1 MELGGLLAADGQRT
15 AGIGGSL
22 RLRAYA
28 FVRSVDPAIYLLNTA
43 IPFVDDIFSQLREAA
58 DTRVLAEIRD
68 GEITGVTGNEL
79 LELVRKART
88 FIASKKLRKGDRCG
102 LLAANSIRWVAVDL
116 ALMAEG
122 LIVVPLYSR
131 QAPAELVA
139 MMKDCTPSLVCCGDA
154 ALRDGISENWKEAP
168 RQYLF
173 DEIFAGVDGV
183 QLERPQVAKD
193 DPVKIIY
200 TSGTS
205 GEAKGVVLTA
215 ANVGFMLD
223 RTAERLSELMSM
235 SMSGVDSGQDRIF
248 HYLPFTFAASWIALL
263 TFLKR
268 RSLVTINMDL
278 AKIAN
283 DMRVVAP
290 DYFLNVPQ
298 LLERMRRAV
307 DEQLWQ
313 TGGVAQ
319 AIYSRA
325 KAAWV
330 RQQEKQPKAGDAL
343 WLGLAN
349 RLVFPAIR
357 KKMIGKN
364 LKALICGSA
373 PLSAETQLYFMMLGI
388 RVLQVYGLTETT
400 AICTMDDPNQVEVG
414 RVGPAIAGM
423 EMRLGENDE
432 IVVRGP
438 NIFLKYWN
446 RPEQTAEALRDG
458 WFHTGDQGEV
468 NAAGNWR
475 IAGRIKNLIVL
486 GSGHKISPEPIENA
500 IAKLLP
506 DAQQVVIVG
515 NGWGYLSVLV
525 TGSVAPENVQAALD
539 AVNTELPHYKQVRAF
554 RVIPDPFSIENGLLT
569 VNGKLKRDAI
579 AGRMKEKIED
589 MYRVRQAV

>member
-1 MELGGLLAADGQRT
+1 M
-15 AGIGGSL
+15 
-22 RLRAYA
+22 
-28 FVRSVDPAIYLLNTA
+28 
-43 IPFVDDIFSQLREAA
+43 IPFIGEIFSQLNAA
-58 DTRVLAEIRD
+58 ANTRILAEIRD
-68 GEITGVTGNEL
+68 GEVTGVTGGEL
-79 LELVRKART
+79 LELVRKARS
-88 FIASKKLRKGDRCG
+88 FIASKGLRKGERCG
-102 LLAANSIRWVAVDL
+102 LLAANSIRWVAMDL

-139 MMKDCTPSLVCCGDA
+139 MMKDCSPAVVCCGDA
-154 ALRDGISENWKEAP
+154 GLRDGIAQSWAEAP
-168 RQYLF
+168 AQFLF
-173 DEIFAGVDGV
+173 DEIFLGVDGV
-183 QLERPQVAKD
+183 ELERPQMGKD
-193 DPVKIIY
+193 SPVTIIY

-223 RTAERLSELMSM
+223 RTSERLEQLMSG
-235 SMSGVDSGQDRIF
+235 SSPHVREQDRIF

-268 RSLVTINMDL
+268 RSSVTINTDL
-278 AKIAN
+278 TRIAS
-283 DMRVVAP
+283 DMRLVAP

-325 KAAWV
+325 KGAWAR
-330 RQQEKQPKAGDAL
+330 RQDGQSQAGDAI

-349 RLVFPAIR
+349 ALVFPAIR
-357 KKMIGKN
+357 KKMIGRN

-400 AICTMDDPNQVEVG
+400 AICTMDDPSRVEVG
-414 RVGPAIAGM
+414 RVGPAIPGM
-423 EMRLGENDE
+423 EMKLGEHDE
-432 IVVRGP
+432 ILVRGP
-438 NIFLKYWN
+438 NIFSGYWN
-446 RPEQTAEALRDG
+446 RPEQTAEAVRDG

-475 IAGRIKNLIVL
+475 IAGRIKSLIVL
-486 GSGHKISPEPIENA
+486 GSGHKISPEPIESA
-500 IAKLLP
+500 IAKNLP
-506 DAQQVVIVG
+506 EAQQVVVVG
-515 NGWGYLSVLV
+515 NGRGYLSAIV
-525 TGSVAPENVQAALD
+525 TGDVTPEHVQSALEV
-539 AVNTELPHYKQVRAF
+539 VNPELPHYKQVRAF
-554 RVIPDPFSIENGLLT
+554 FVRGEPFSIESGMLT
-569 VNGKLKRDAI
+569 VNGKLKRDVI
-579 AGRMKEKIED
+579 AARMKDEIEG

>member
-1 MELGGLLAADGQRT
+1 M
-15 AGIGGSL
+15 
-22 RLRAYA
+22 
-28 FVRSVDPAIYLLNTA
+28 
-43 IPFVDDIFSQLREAA
+43 IPFIGEIFSQLQAAA
-58 DTRVLAEIRD
+58 DTRILAEIRD
-68 GEITGVTGNEL
+68 GEVTGVTGGEL

-88 FIASKKLRKGDRCG
+88 FIASKGLKKGERCG
-102 LLAANSIRWVAVDL
+102 LLAANSIRWVAMDL
-116 ALMAEG
+116 AVMAEG

-139 MMKDCTPSLVCCGDA
+139 MMKDSTPALVCCGDA
-154 ALRDGISENWKEAP
+154 ALRDGIAQSWREAP
-168 RQYLF
+168 PQFLF
-173 DEIFAGVDGV
+173 DEIFAGVEGV

-193 DPVKIIY
+193 SPVTIIY

-223 RTAERLSELMSM
+223 RTAERLEQLMSGAT
-235 SMSGVDSGQDRIF
+235 SGSASRDRIF

-319 AIYSRA
+319 VIYARA
-325 KAAWV
+325 KAAWA
-330 RQQEKQPKAGDAL
+330 RREEKQPKAGDAM

-400 AICTMDDPNQVEVG
+400 AICTMDDPNRVEVG
-414 RVGPAIAGM
+414 RVGPAIPGM

-438 NIFLKYWN
+438 NVFSGYWN
-446 RPEQTAEALRDG
+446 RPEQTAEALSEG
-458 WFHTGDQGEV
+458 WFHTGDQGEM

-486 GSGHKISPEPIENA
+486 GSGHKISPEPIEGA
-500 IAKLLP
+500 IAKNLP
-506 DAQQVVIVG
+506 GAQQVVVVG
-515 NGWGYLSVLV
+515 NGRGYLSAIV
-525 TGSVAPENVQAALD
+525 TGGVTAEHVQSALD
-539 AVNTELPHYKQVRAF
+539 AVNPELPHYKQVRAF
-554 RVIPDPFSIENGLLT
+554 FVQAEVFSIENGALT
-569 VNGKLKRDAI
+569 VNGKLKRDVI
-579 AGRMKEKIED
+579 AARMKNEIEE
-589 MYRVRQAV
+589 MYRVKQAG

>member
-1 MELGGLLAADGQRT
+1 M
-15 AGIGGSL
+15 
-22 RLRAYA
+22 
-28 FVRSVDPAIYLLNTA
+28 NTP
-43 IPFVDDIFSQLREAA
+43 IPFVGDIFSQLHAAA
-58 DTRVLAEIRD
+58 DTRILAEIRG
-68 GEITGVTGNEL
+68 GEITGVTGNDL
-79 LELVRKART
+79 LELIRKART
-88 FIASKKLRKGDRCG
+88 FVASKGLKKGDRCG
-102 LLAANSIRWVAVDL
+102 LLAANSIRWIAMDL

-139 MMKDCTPSLVCCGDA
+139 MMKDSTPSMVCCGDA
-154 ALRDGISENWKEAP
+154 ALRDGIVQSWPDAP
-168 RQYLF
+168 PQFLF
-173 DEIFAGVDGV
+173 DEIFAGVDGM
-183 QLERPQVAKD
+183 QLDRPQVGKD
-193 DPVKIIY
+193 DPVTIIY

-223 RTAERLSELMSM
+223 RTAERLSELMSG
-235 SMSGVDSGQDRIF
+235 SSSGAGPQDCIF

-268 RSLVTINMDL
+268 LSLVTINMDL
-278 AKIAN
+278 AKIAS
-283 DMRVVAP
+283 DMRTVAP

-313 TGGVAQ
+313 TGGVPQ

-330 RQQEKQPKAGDAL
+330 RRQEKQSRTGDAL

-349 RLVFPAIR
+349 WLVFPAIR

-373 PLSAETQLYFMMLGI
+373 PLSSETQLYFMMLGI

-400 AICTMDDPNQVEVG
+400 AICTMDDPNRVEVG
-414 RVGPAIAGM
+414 RVGPAIPGM
-423 EMRLGENDE
+423 DMKLGENDE
-432 IVVRGP
+432 ILVRGP
-438 NIFLKYWN
+438 NIFREYWN

-506 DAQQVVIVG
+506 EAQQVVVVG
-515 NGWGYLSVLV
+515 NGHGYLSVLV
-525 TGSVAPENVQAALD
+525 TGNVTAEKVQAALD
-539 AVNTELPHYKQVRAF
+539 TVNPELPHYKQVRAF
-554 RVIPDPFSIENGLLT
+554 RVIPKPFSIENGLLT
-569 VNGKLKRDAI
+569 VNGKLKRDVI
-579 AGRMKEKIED
+579 ASRMKNDIED
-589 MYRVRQAV
+589 MYRVKQAV

>member
-1 MELGGLLAADGQRT
+1 MD
-15 AGIGGSL
+15 
-22 RLRAYA
+22 
-28 FVRSVDPAIYLLNTA
+28 TA
-43 IPFVDDIFSQLREAA
+43 IPFIGDIFSQLEAA
-58 DTRVLAEIRD
+58 ADVRVLAEIRD
-68 GEITGVTGNEL
+68 GEVSGVTGAEL

-88 FIASKKLRKGDRCG
+88 FIASKRLKKGDRCG
-102 LLAANSIRWVAVDL
+102 LLAANSIRWVAMDL

-131 QAPAELVA
+131 QAATELVT

-154 ALRDGISENWKEAP
+154 ALRDGIAQSWAEAP
-168 RQYLF
+168 PQFLF
-173 DEIFAGVDGV
+173 DEFFAGVDGV
-183 QLERPQVAKD
+183 QLDRPQVGKEDA
-193 DPVKIIY
+193 VTIIY

-205 GEAKGVVLTA
+205 GEAKGVMLTA

-223 RTAERLSELMSM
+223 RTAERLDRLMAGSTR
-235 SMSGVDSGQDRIF
+235 QDRIF

-278 AKIAN
+278 AKIAS
-283 DMRVVAP
+283 DMRTVAP

-319 AIYSRA
+319 AIYARA
-325 KAAWV
+325 KGAWAR
-330 RQQEKQPKAGDAL
+330 RQEGQSKPGDPL

-373 PLSAETQLYFMMLGI
+373 PLSSETQLYFMMLGV

-400 AICTMDDPNQVEVG
+400 AICTMDDPNRVDVG
-414 RVGPAIAGM
+414 RVGPAIPGM
-423 EMRLGENDE
+423 EMTLGENDE
-432 IVVRGP
+432 ILVRGP
-438 NIFLKYWN
+438 NLFSGYWN

-486 GSGHKISPEPIENA
+486 GSGHKISPEPIEIK

-506 DAQQVVIVG
+506 EAQQVVVVG
-515 NGWGYLSVLV
+515 NGRGYLSALV
-525 TGSVAPENVQAALD
+525 TGTVTPEHVQATLD
-539 AVNTELPHYKQVRAF
+539 AVNPELPHYKQVRAF
-554 RVIPDPFSIENGLLT
+554 CVLPEVFSIENGLLT
-569 VNGKLKRDAI
+569 VNGKLKRDVISA
-579 AGRMKEKIED
+579 RMRNQIED
-589 MYRVRQAV
+589 MYGVKQAV

>member
-1 MELGGLLAADGQRT
+1 LSA
-15 AGIGGSL
+15 
-22 RLRAYA
+22 
-28 FVRSVDPAIYLLNTA
+28 A
-43 IPFVDDIFSQLREAA
+43 IPFIGEIFSQLQAAA
-58 DTRVLAEIRD
+58 DTRILAEIRE
-68 GEITGVTGNEL
+68 GTVTGVTGSEL

-88 FIASKKLRKGDRCG
+88 FIASKGLRKGDRCG
-102 LLAANSIRWVAVDL
+102 LLAANSIRWVAMDL

-139 MMKDCTPSLVCCGDA
+139 MMRDCTPSLVCCGDA
-154 ALRDGISENWKEAP
+154 ALLDGISQAWAEAP
-168 RQYLF
+168 PQVLF
-173 DEIFAGVDGV
+173 DEIFAGLDGV
-183 QLERPQVAKD
+183 QLERPQMGKESPVA
-193 DPVKIIY
+193 IIY

-215 ANVGFMLD
+215 ANVAFMLD
-223 RTAERLSELMSM
+223 RTAERLAELMSG
-235 SMSGVDSGQDRIF
+235 STRQDQVF

-268 RSLVTINMDL
+268 RSLVTINLDL
-278 AKIAN
+278 AKIAT
-283 DMRVVAP
+283 DMRTVAP

-325 KAAWV
+325 KGAWA
-330 RQQEKQPKAGDAL
+330 RQQEKQARAGDAL

-357 KKMIGKN
+357 KKMIGRN

-373 PLSAETQLYFMMLGI
+373 PLSSETQVYFMMLGI

-400 AICTMDDPNQVEVG
+400 AICTMDDPNRVEVG
-414 RVGPAIAGM
+414 RVGPAIPGM

-438 NIFLKYWN
+438 NVFSGYWN
-446 RPEQTAEALRDG
+446 RPEQTAEVLRG
-458 WFHTGDQGEV
+458 EWFRTGDQGEV

-475 IAGRIKNLIVL
+475 IAGRIKNLIIL
-486 GSGHKISPEPIENA
+486 GSGHKISPEPIETA
-500 IAKLLP
+500 IAKNLP
-506 DAQQVVIVG
+506 EAQQVVVVG
-515 NGWGYLSVLV
+515 NGRGYLTAIV
-525 TGSVAPENVQAALD
+525 TGSVSPEHVQSALD
-539 AVNTELPHYKQVRAF
+539 AINPELPHYKQVRAF
-554 RVIPDPFSIENGLLT
+554 VVRAEAFSIESGMLT
-569 VNGKLKRDAI
+569 VNGKLKRDVI
-579 AGRMKEKIED
+579 AARMKSEIEE
-589 MYRVRQAV
+589 MYGVKQAV

>member
-1 MELGGLLAADGQRT
+1 M
-15 AGIGGSL
+15 S
-22 RLRAYA
+22 
-28 FVRSVDPAIYLLNTA
+28 TA
-43 IPFVDDIFSQLREAA
+43 IPFIGEIFSQLRAA
-58 DTRVLAEIRD
+58 ENTRILAEIRD
-68 GEITGVTGNEL
+68 GQITGVSGNEL
-79 LELVRKART
+79 LELVSKART
-88 FIASKKLRKGDRCG
+88 FIASKGLKKGDRCG
-102 LLAANSIRWVAVDL
+102 LLGGNSIRWVALDL

-131 QAPAELVA
+131 QAPAELIA

-154 ALRDGISENWKEAP
+154 GLRDGIAQSWSEAP
-168 RQYLF
+168 PQVLF
-173 DEIFAGVDGV
+173 EEIFAGVEGV
-183 QLERPQVAKD
+183 QLDRPQVGKD
-193 DPVKIIY
+193 DPVTIIY

-223 RTAERLSELMSM
+223 RTAERLSELMNGST
-235 SMSGVDSGQDRIF
+235 GQDRIF

-268 RSLVTINMDL
+268 RSLVTMNMDL
-278 AKIAN
+278 AKISS
-283 DMRVVAP
+283 DMRAVAP

-325 KAAWV
+325 KAAWA
-330 RQQEKQPKAGDAL
+330 RKHEGRPRAGDTL

-364 LKALICGSA
+364 LRALICGSA
-373 PLSAETQLYFMMLGI
+373 PLTTETQLYFMMLGI
-388 RVLQVYGLTETT
+388 LVLQVYGLTETT
-400 AICTMDDPNQVEVG
+400 AICTMDDPNRVEVG
-414 RVGPAIAGM
+414 RVGPGISGM

-438 NIFLKYWN
+438 NVFRGYWN
-446 RPEQTAEALRDG
+446 KPDQTAEALRDG

-515 NGWGYLSVLV
+515 NGRGYLSAIA
-525 TGSVAPENVQAALD
+525 TGSVTPEQVQASLD
-539 AVNTELPHYKQVRAF
+539 AVNPELPHYKQVRAF
-554 RVIPDPFSIENGLLT
+554 SVRSEPFSIESGMLT
-569 VNGKLKRDAI
+569 VNGKLKRDVI
-579 AGRMKEKIED
+579 AARMKDEID
-589 MYRVRQAV
+589 CMYAVRQAV